1 MNTDGGV
8 DAQSTIAQLQRQG
21 KEVTQ
26 ENVQALQAQRKQM
39 ENMRADM
46 LANLLTPSAFDRLKR
61 VSLVKP
67 QIARGVEEQIL
78 MMAKRR
84 QLRGKVDELQLKQ
97 LLDAAGAA
105 KAKTGAVKIQR
116 KRYFDDDDSDDDNDD
131 DL

>member
-1 MNTDGGV
+1 MDGSV

-26 ENVQALQAQRKQM
+26 ENVQALQAQKQQM
-39 ENMRADM
+39 EEMRQDM
-46 LANLLTPSAFDRLKR
+46 LTNVLTPTAFDRLKR
-61 VSLVKP
+61 VALVKP
-67 QIARGVEEQIL
+67 QVARGVEEQIL

-84 QLRGKVDELQLKQ
+84 QLRGKVDELALKK

-105 KAKTGAVKIQR
+105 KQKTGAVKIQR
-116 KRYFDDDDSDDDNDD
+116 KRYFDDDSDDDNDD